1 MWFTDYAIE
10 QQHRLIAEV
19 KELFN
24 DDDDDND
31 NDDDNDDDKPF
42 IAIINGG

>member
-24 DDDDDND
+24 DDDDD
-31 NDDDNDDDKPF
+31 DDDDDDKPF
-42 IAIINGG
+42 VTIINGG

>member
-19 KELFN
+19 KELFI
-24 DDDDDND
+24 DDDD
-31 NDDDNDDDKPF
+31 DDDKPF
-42 IAIINGG
+42 ITIINGG

>member
-24 DDDDDND
+24 DDDDD
-31 NDDDNDDDKPF
+31 DDNDDDKPF
-42 IAIINGG
+42 VTIINGG

>member
-24 DDDDDND
+24 DDDDD
-31 NDDDNDDDKPF
+31 DDDDDDKPF
-42 IAIINGG
+42 ITIINGG

>member
-24 DDDDDND
+24 DDDDD
-31 NDDDNDDDKPF
+31 DDKPF
-42 IAIINGG
+42 VTIINGG

>member
-24 DDDDDND
+24 DDDDD
-31 NDDDNDDDKPF
+31 DDKPF
-42 IAIINGG
+42 ITIINGG